1 MRIHSLITGPAL
13 ALALLITARAATDP
27 LIRLRSEDNSTP
39 SASTPSHVSHDDSL
53 PLPKHSSSP
62 TESAA
67 SSVVPP
73 VTGTGTADDA
83 AKMSDEEIKRRQV
96 IISRAN
102 KAIYDADRL
111 RSAGELESAAKRYQY
126 VVDVTAPTGKT
137 AFIHGK
143 AKTNL
148 ADTRAELGKVAM
160 DNKDYKAAYE
170 NYEVASKLFPDNA
183 AYSERLAKAREKWQK
198 EGGSV
203 PSSTV
208 QSGSSASGSTTSSNR
223 VRRVRRSGAREKM
236 ESSTYRT
243 RGEGASSTTTAPVPQ
258 AGSRARVSDP
268 AAGF

>member
-1 MRIHSLITGPAL
+1 
-13 ALALLITARAATDP
+13 
-27 LIRLRSEDNSTP
+27 
-39 SASTPSHVSHDDSL
+39 V
-53 PLPKHSSSP
+53 
-62 TESAA
+62 

-83 AKMSDEEIKRRQV
+83 TKMSEEEIKRRQV

-137 AFIHGK
+137 AFINGK
-143 AKTNL
+143 ARANL
-148 ADTRAELGKVAM
+148 AATRADLGKIAM

-170 NYEVASKLFPDNA
+170 NYEIASKLFPQNA

-198 EGGSV
+198 EGGTIPLSSV
-203 PSSTV
+203 QSASST
-208 QSGSSASGSTTSSNR
+208 SSSTASSSR

-243 RGEGASSTTTAPVPQ
+243 RGENAVTPASAPVPQ